1 MRDRKLKKLVVIATS
16 TGGPKALHQVIPR
29 FPADL
34 DAGILVV
41 QHMPPG
47 FTKSLAE
54 RLDALSE
61 LRVKEAEH
69 GEKVL
74 AGSVYIAPGD
84 YHLKVRR
91 QLIGS
96 ENELWVELDKS
107 RPRGGLRPAADIML
121 KSVAEEFW
129 SHIICVIMTGMGSDG
144 AAALPFIKEKKGII
158 IAEHQSTCVVY
169 GMPRAA
175 VDTGLV
181 DKIVPL
187 GEITEEVLTML

>member
-1 MRDRKLKKLVVIATS
+1 
-16 TGGPKALHQVIPR
+16 
-29 FPADL
+29 
-34 DAGILVV
+34 
-41 QHMPPG
+41 
-47 FTKSLAE
+47 
-54 RLDALSE
+54 
-61 LRVKEAEH
+61 
-69 GEKVL
+69 
-74 AGSVYIAPGD
+74 
-84 YHLKVRR
+84 
-91 QLIGS
+91 
-96 ENELWVELDKS
+96 
-107 RPRGGLRPAADIML
+107 ML